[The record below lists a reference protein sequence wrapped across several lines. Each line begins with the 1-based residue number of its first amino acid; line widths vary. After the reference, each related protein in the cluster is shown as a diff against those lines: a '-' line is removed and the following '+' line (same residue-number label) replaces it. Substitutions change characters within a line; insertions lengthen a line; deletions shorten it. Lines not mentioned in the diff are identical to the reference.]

1 MIEKKTTSRIIFNI
15 FNYGF
20 MILFALACILP
31 VWHVVMSSISDPRL
45 LMASSGLLLK
55 PLGEITLEGYKMVFE
70 NKQIWTGYLNTI
82 IYVLFT
88 TVAGTILTA
97 LAGYLISRKGFKLAK
112 PITLFI
118 MFTMI
123 FNAGTIPTY
132 MLVRNLGFLNT
143 RWAIMIPGLM
153 NAYYIIIMKSAF
165 DQLPP
170 SYEEA
175 AKLDGATPMT
185 ILFRILLPMVKPTLA
200 VIAMFTVIMQWNS
213 WYTASIYLPRA
224 RNLWPL
230 QLFMRELLINND
242 TSKIV
247 TNAAEANA
255 MVNMTGNLVN
265 YCVTVVGTA
274 PILLAYPF
282 AQKYFVKGITLGGVK
297 G

>member
-1 MIEKKTTSRIIFNI
+1 
-15 FNYGF
+15 
-20 MILFALACILP
+20 
-31 VWHVVMSSISDPRL
+31 
-45 LMASSGLLLK
+45 
-55 PLGEITLEGYKMVFE
+55 
-70 NKQIWTGYLNTI
+70 
-82 IYVLFT
+82 
-88 TVAGTILTA
+88 
-97 LAGYLISRKGFKLAK
+97 
-112 PITLFI
+112 
-118 MFTMI
+118 
-123 FNAGTIPTY
+123 
-132 MLVRNLGFLNT
+132 
-143 RWAIMIPGLM
+143 
-153 NAYYIIIMKSAF
+153 
-165 DQLPP
+165 
-170 SYEEA
+170 
-175 AKLDGATPMT
+175 MT

-255 MVNMTGNLVN
+255 MVNMTGNLVK

>member
-224 RNLWPL
+224 RDLWPL

-255 MVNMTGNLVN
+255 MVNMTGNLVK

>member
-55 PLGEITLEGYKMVFE
+55 PLGEITLVGYKMVFE

-118 MFTMI
+118 MVTMI

-255 MVNMTGNLVN
+255 MVNMTGNLVK

>member
-1 MIEKKTTSRIIFNI
+1 MVEKRTISRVIFNI

-20 MILFALACILP
+20 MAIFALVCLLP
-31 VWHVVMSSISDPRL
+31 VWHVVMASISNPRL
-45 LMASSGLLLK
+45 LMSSAGLLLK
-55 PLGEITLEGYKMVFE
+55 PLGEPTLEGYKMVLA
-70 NKQIWTGYLNTI
+70 NKQIWTGYANTL
-82 IYVLFT
+82 IYVAFT
-88 TVAGTILTA
+88 TIVGTMMTA
-97 LAGYLISRKGFKLAK
+97 LAGYLVSRKNFKPAK
-112 PITLFI
+112 GLTMFI

-132 MLVRNLGFLNT
+132 MLVRSLRMLNT

-165 DQLPP
+165 EQLPP

-175 AKLDGATPMT
+175 AKLDGASPLT
-185 ILFRILLPMVKPTLA
+185 ILFRVLLPMVKPTLA

-213 WYTASIYLPRA
+213 WYQASIYLPRA
-224 RNLWPL
+224 RDLWPL
-230 QLFMRELLINND
+230 QLYMRELLINND

-247 TNAAEANA
+247 TSASEANA
-255 MVNMTGNLVN
+255 AINMTGNLVK

-297 G
+297 E

>member
-255 MVNMTGNLVN
+255 MVNMTGNLVK

-282 AQKYFVKGITLGGVK
+282 AQKYFVKGIALGGVK

>member
-170 SYEEA
+170 SSRPA
-175 AKLDGATPMT
+175 M
-185 ILFRILLPMVKPTLA
+185 RRLP
-200 VIAMFTVIMQWNS
+200 S
-213 WYTASIYLPRA
+213 WMALRP
-224 RNLWPL
+224 
-230 QLFMRELLINND
+230 
-242 TSKIV
+242 
-247 TNAAEANA
+247 
-255 MVNMTGNLVN
+255 
-265 YCVTVVGTA
+265 
-274 PILLAYPF
+274 
-282 AQKYFVKGITLGGVK
+282 
-297 G
+297 